1 MNWKTI
7 VIAVTVVSFSAWGD
21 DNEQLINASP
31 YSASGYSGIKLIH
44 VEGNEVSSPATAGGN
59 AGKYSS
65 TFGIGVSSSGWQIAF
80 GGYPG
85 AGSYVTS
92 NFTLGYYTTDH
103 LMQKFTDSAIS
114 SGLWNTSN
122 PSHYLQKST
131 FDQAVFT
138 ASAQLNVLPIVL
150 AAGVKGLPFPINPFV
165 GIGFSSNVLWGT
177 AGQYFDSLGDSGDT
191 LGIAY
196 HNTGVACMELGYV
209 IPFGVTVFPFQPL
222 HNEFLSKIGV
232 TLGYAYHRLWTIPFW
247 DPSVDITVPKKVG
260 FGTQDNIKEVYF
272 RLELAY

>member
-1 MNWKTI
+1 MK
-7 VIAVTVVSFSAWGD
+7 
-21 DNEQLINASP
+21 
-31 YSASGYSGIKLIH
+31 
-44 VEGNEVSSPATAGGN
+44 
-59 AGKYSS
+59 
-65 TFGIGVSSSGWQIAF
+65 
-80 GGYPG
+80 
-85 AGSYVTS
+85 
-92 NFTLGYYTTDH
+92 
-103 LMQKFTDSAIS
+103 KFTPYAIS
-114 SGLWNTSN
+114 SGQWDTTQS
-122 PSHYLQKST
+122 SSQFLQKAS

-177 AGQYFDSLGDSGDT
+177 AGQYFDSVSINNFGATDT
-191 LGIAY
+191 LGLAY

-222 HNEFLSKIGV
+222 HNDFLSKIGV